1 MAEDNGTNHSIE
13 LTESIGVDGSI
24 EVNLR
29 SYFSHNHILS
39 AAYLARE
46 AGKLEAEHTD
56 DLPDQAAERDEVW
69 TTHQSHVITSLIS
82 SVSFLESTVL
92 ELFTDI
98 CDDGQRVEEL
108 DPEFC
113 RKVQVL
119 DAYADDFLNGL
130 STIEKFQLALDLDG
144 SQRFDTGAQPY
155 QDAYLLKQLRNYL
168 LHHEPDSVQAHPQLE
183 NPPTSVARGLQTK
196 GFDRNPLMT
205 GPFFPN
211 QCLSHGCAA
220 WGVTTSLEFADVF
233 FDRLDMDPPYEHLR
247 SRLATAPE

>member
-119 DAYADDFLNGL
+119 DAYADGFLNGL

-155 QDAYLLKQLRNYL
+155 RTRIFSNSSGTTCYTTNRTPCKHIPSWRTRQPALL
-168 LHHEPDSVQAHPQLE
+168 A
-183 NPPTSVARGLQTK
+183 G
-196 GFDRNPLMT
+196 
-205 GPFFPN
+205 
-211 QCLSHGCAA
+211 
-220 WGVTTSLEFADVF
+220 
-233 FDRLDMDPPYEHLR
+233 
-247 SRLATAPE
+247 SRPRVSIETR